1 MMKRFLALLLC
12 AVTMLSC
19 FVGCASEDDEK
30 EEDKGQY
37 ITAYL
42 TDNVYDF
49 DPAHAFNNEVMTQV
63 VGLMFD
69 TLFKLDK
76 NGKVVPSLADKYTIV
91 ENDNTGEYILNIWL
105 KDTNWSDG
113 TAVSGNDVVF
123 TFKRL
128 LEVDA
133 SYEAAA
139 LLFDIKNA
147 RAAKEGDA
155 SIDDVG
161 VCSPE
166 TKMVEIRFEQSIDYN
181 QFLLNLCSLALAPLR
196 SDVVSKSDDW
206 AKKAGTMVTSG
217 PYKLSR
223 IDWITDNSVSYEDI
237 NWTEV
242 ETDAN
247 KNTVGVTHGDGTEI
261 RSGKLTKAAS
271 FMLERNAY
279 YYRDAEEDKIT
290 DSVKPYKICVD
301 CSLTDEQLTEQ
312 IKNGMIL
319 YVGDVPLA
327 LRNDD
332 SLKFVV
338 NEKSFSTNAIFFNE
352 NAMIAD
358 GSEEGS
364 ALFADAKVRQ
374 ALSLAIDR
382 QAIADAIVYAD
393 PATGLIPT
401 AVLETGADKKATFR
415 SKCTASYEFLN
426 TDMQKAKDLLKEA
439 GINASKYSFTL
450 TVAEYD
456 DVHNAIAETVVAAW
470 KELGFKVTVRSRG
483 TIPNNDY
490 YKYTDSVPTDLCD
503 DLFAEELR
511 TNAYEAILFDYC
523 TYSLDPYG
531 MLAPFALKF
540 SGMAMDMSNPDSYI
554 IPTHCTGYHNE
565 AYDAVIEAIYAEKV
579 IANRADKLREAE
591 GILMTDLPVVPIIF
605 NKTATYTS
613 SKLKGVTST
622 LTLNANFRKAKIS
635 GYEKY
640 LNAGKTWIDDNFD
653 NLAFNDFDECS
664 YAKYDAFKEA
674 NTIYAQ
680 YYLAE
685 KEAARKAAAE
695 EAAKNK

>member
-12 AVTMLSC
+12 AVTLLTC
-19 FVGCASEDDEK
+19 FVGCSSEDEEK

-49 DPAHAFNNEVMTQV
+49 DPAHAFNNEAMTQI

-69 TLFKLDK
+69 TLFKIDK
-76 NGKVVPSLADKYTIV
+76 NGKVKPSLAEKYTIV
-91 ENDNTGEYILNIWL
+91 ENDNTGEYIMNIWL
-105 KDTNWSDG
+105 KETFWSDG
-113 TAVSGNDVVF
+113 TAISGNDVMF

-161 VCSPE
+161 VCAPE
-166 TKMVEIRFEQSIDYN
+166 MKMVEIRFEHSIDYD

-196 SDVVSKSDDW
+196 SDVVAKSDDW

-223 IDWITDNSVSYEDI
+223 IDWITNKNVSYEDI
-237 NWTEV
+237 NWTEP

-247 KNTVGVTHGDGTEI
+247 GDTVGVIHGDGTEI
-261 RSGKLTKAAS
+261 RTSKETRVAS

-301 CSLTDEQLTEQ
+301 CSLTPEQLTEQ
-312 IKNGMIL
+312 IKNGMVL

-327 LRNDD
+327 LRKDD
-332 SLKFVV
+332 TLKFKV
-338 NEKSFSTNAIFFNE
+338 NELSFSTNALFFNE
-352 NAMIAD
+352 NALIDD

-401 AVLETGADKKATFR
+401 AVLETGADKKAAFR
-415 SKCTASYEFLN
+415 SKCTASYDFLS
-426 TDMQKAKDLLKEA
+426 TDMAKAKSLLQEA
-439 GINASKYSFTL
+439 GVNPSKYSFTL
-450 TVAEYD
+450 TVAAYD
-456 DVHNAIAETVVAAW
+456 DVHNAIAEAVVAAW
-470 KELGFKVTVRSRG
+470 KELGFKVTLNSRG
-483 TIPNNDY
+483 TIVNNDY
-490 YKYTDSVPTDLCD
+490 YKYTDSVPADICD
-503 DLFAEELR
+503 DLFAEALR

-523 TYSLDPYG
+523 AYSLDPYG

-540 SGMAMDMSNPDSYI
+540 SGMAMDMSDPDSYI

-565 AYDAVIEAIYAEKV
+565 AYDAVMEEIFAEKV

-591 GILMTDLPVVPIIF
+591 GILMNDLPIVPIVF
-605 NKTATYTS
+605 NKTATYLS
-613 SKLKGVTST
+613 SKLKGVATT
-622 LTLNANFRKAKIS
+622 PTLNANFRNAKIS

-640 LNAGKTWIDDNFD
+640 LEAGKAWIDDNFD
-653 NLAFNDFDECS
+653 ALAFNDFDECS
-664 YAKYDAFKEA
+664 FAKYDAFKEA

-685 KEAARKAAAE
+685 KEAAKKAAAE
-695 EAAKNK
+695 AASAK